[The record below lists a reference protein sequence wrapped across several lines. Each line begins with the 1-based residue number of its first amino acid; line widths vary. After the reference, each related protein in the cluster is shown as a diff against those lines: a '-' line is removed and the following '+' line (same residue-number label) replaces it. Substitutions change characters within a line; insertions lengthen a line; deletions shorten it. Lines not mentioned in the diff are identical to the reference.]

1 MVLCEKSKR
10 KFAKIE
16 DLSIIY
22 YFTLMIYYAMEN
34 NEHIIEERKEVIN
47 GKIVKIQ
54 FVTKETLGSAF

>member
-1 MVLCEKSKR
+1 
-10 KFAKIE
+10 
-16 DLSIIY
+16 
-22 YFTLMIYYAMEN
+22 MIYYAMEN